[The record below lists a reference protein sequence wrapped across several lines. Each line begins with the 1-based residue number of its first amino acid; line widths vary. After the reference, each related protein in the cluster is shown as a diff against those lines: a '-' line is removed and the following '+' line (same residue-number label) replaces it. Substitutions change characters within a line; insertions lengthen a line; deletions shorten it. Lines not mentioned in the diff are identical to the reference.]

1 MKAEKPPAE
10 LHDDKKATEYLANE
24 RTFLAWVRTSIAI
37 ISLGF
42 VVAKF
47 DVWMRDLA
55 GESSQLRVHAGSPHA
70 SLIIGIAMMAIGGVF
85 AALAARRYH
94 RVTRDIERGKVQA
107 DRGLVGVRHHHRR
120 DPVPRHDRLHGR
132 LRRPD
137 VTKTPGQIV
146 GSLRSPS
153 EGT

>member
-1 MKAEKPPAE
+1 MKADKPHAD

-47 DVWMRDLA
+47 DVWIRDLA
-55 GESSQLRVHAGSPHA
+55 GQQAPSQAHPSHPSA
-70 SLIIGIAMMAIGGVF
+70 SLIIGIAMMAIGGIF

-94 RVTRDIERGKVQA
+94 RVTRDIEHGKVQA
-107 DRGLVGVRHHHRR
+107 DRGLILFVTAIV
-120 DPVPRHDRLHGR
+120 VVLSLAMIACMIVSADRM
-132 LRRPD
+132 
-137 VTKTPGQIV
+137 
-146 GSLRSPS
+146 
-153 EGT
+153 

>member
-1 MKAEKPPAE
+1 MKASEPRAS
-10 LHDDKKATEYLANE
+10 LHDDKKATEHLANE

-55 GESSQLRVHAGSPHA
+55 GRNASPQTHAGSPHA
-70 SLIIGIAMMAIGGVF
+70 SLIIGIAMMAIGGIF

-94 RVTRDIERGKVQA
+94 RVTHDIERGEVRA
-107 DRGLVGVRHHHRR
+107 DRGLVAFVTAI
-120 DPVPRHDRLHGR
+120 VVLLSIAMIACMIVSADRM
-132 LRRPD
+132 
-137 VTKTPGQIV
+137 
-146 GSLRSPS
+146 
-153 EGT
+153 